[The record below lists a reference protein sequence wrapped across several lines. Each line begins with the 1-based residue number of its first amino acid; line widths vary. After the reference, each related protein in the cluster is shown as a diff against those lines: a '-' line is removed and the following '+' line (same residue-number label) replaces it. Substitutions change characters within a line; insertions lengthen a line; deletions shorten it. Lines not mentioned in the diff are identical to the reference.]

1 MILLDGKHQS
11 TLLRKDLKSEI
22 EKVSPHQPCLLSIM
36 VGANSVAASYV
47 RNKEKA
53 CTEVGIRSKHI
64 SLPENC
70 TEKELLESITKA
82 NLDPEIHG
90 IILQMPLPKGFN
102 HYRILTQ
109 IDPKK
114 DVDGLHPLNLGRLL
128 SGNPLFIPATPLAVV
143 HLLESYG
150 IALLG
155 KKAVIVGRSNIV
167 GKPLS
172 LLLLHHNCTV
182 TIAHSK
188 TQFLPNETL
197 TADILVAAVGQARFI
212 DAGYIKPGAVVLDVG
227 INYIQD
233 KLVGDVDFDEVA
245 PLSSYISPV
254 PGGVGSLTTT
264 MLLQNTW
271 KAFKLQQWA

>member
-11 TLLRKDLKSEI
+11 KLLRKDLKSEI
-22 EKVSPHQPCLLSIM
+22 EKVSPHSPCLLSIM
-36 VGANSVAASYV
+36 VGKSSEAATYI

-53 CTEVGIRSKHI
+53 CAEVGIRSEHI

-70 TEKELLESITKA
+70 TEKDLLDSIIQA
-82 NLDPEIHG
+82 NLNPEIHG
-90 IILQMPLPKGFN
+90 IIIQMPLPKGFD

-109 IDPKK
+109 IEPKK

-128 SGNPLFIPATPLAVV
+128 SGNPMFIPATPLAVV
-143 HLLESYG
+143 HLIQSYG
-150 IALLG
+150 IALSG
-155 KKAVIVGRSNIV
+155 RKAVIVGRSNIV

-188 TQFLPNETL
+188 TQSLPNETL
-197 TADILVAAVGQARFI
+197 TADILVAAVGQAGFI
-212 DAGYIKPGAVVLDVG
+212 DAGYVKPGAVVLDVG

-264 MLLQNTW
+264 MLLENTW
-271 KAFKLQQWA
+271 KAFKLQKWI